1 MKLSSINASPVIF
14 KGFCDME
21 TTDEQWLV
29 FQRRVDGSVD
39 FYKGW
44 QSYAQGF
51 GNLETEFW
59 LGNDNLHAL
68 TSSGY
73 TVLRVDM
80 SDFEGVSAYAEYNSF
95 NVEDAAANYRMV
107 CSGYSGNAGDSL
119 SYSSGTQFSTFD
131 DDNDSWGDSCASRFH
146 GAFWYLHCHGANPNG
161 AYLNGANTTFGK
173 GINWKSFRG
182 HKYSLKFIEMK
193 LRKN

>member
-1 MKLSSINASPVIF
+1 
-14 KGFCDME
+14 
-21 TTDEQWLV
+21 
-29 FQRRVDGSVD
+29 
-39 FYKGW
+39 
-44 QSYAQGF
+44 
-51 GNLETEFW
+51 
-59 LGNDNLHAL
+59 GNDNLHAL

-119 SYSSGTQFSTFD
+119 SYSNGTQFSTFD
-131 DDNDSWGDSCASRFH
+131 DDNDSWGDSCASRYH

-161 AYLNGANTTFGK
+161 AYLNGAYLNGAYLNTIFPK
-173 GINWKSFRG
+173 WIKWSSLMG
-182 HKYSLKFIEMK
+182 HKNSLKFIEMK
-193 LRKN
+193 LRKE